1 MTRFLVPLLLL
12 ASAGPA
18 LAQPCG
24 ERVAFVRSVIDKDI
38 KTGFI
43 GKDVYA
49 AMTKDLDAAL
59 EICRSGQNARA
70 QLLIS
75 STQSRHGY
83 PVR

>member
-1 MTRFLVPLLLL
+1 MKQAVAALFLL
-12 ASAGPA
+12 ASMSAA
-18 LAQPCG
+18 AAQPCG

-43 GKDVYA
+43 GRDVYA
-49 AMTKDLDAAL
+49 AMTKDLDTAL
-59 EICRSGQNARA
+59 EICRSGQDARA